1 MYTLVNNLSI
11 TFVVCLHT
19 YSLQMKDRIIL
30 LIKAKNLTAA
40 QFADQIGVQKS
51 SISHIISGRNNAS
64 LDFIQKILL
73 SYPEVNMD
81 WLLFGKGPIF
91 KGPETIVNSSSDKTL
106 NNVSLP
112 VSVPVDLFSEIVPG
126 KSPDFRKENNFIPE
140 QVSEEIIPKDAII
153 EKPVIVEPEN
163 KNPVSDIPHQKQETE
178 TGKFFHSNHSTK
190 TIVKIVEFY
199 SDSTF
204 REYFPG

>member
-1 MYTLVNNLSI
+1 
-11 TFVVCLHT
+11 
-19 YSLQMKDRIIL
+19 MKDRIIL

-91 KGPETIVNSSSDKTL
+91 KGSETIVNSSGDKTL
-106 NNVSLP
+106 SQVSPP

-126 KSPDFRKENNFIPE
+126 KSTDFRKENNYIPE
-140 QVSEEIIPKDAII
+140 QVAEEIIPKDTIL
-153 EKPVIVEPEN
+153 EKPVIEEPEN
-163 KNPVSDIPHQKQETE
+163 KNPVSDIPSQKQETE
-178 TGKFFHSNHSTK
+178 TGKFSHSNDSTK

-199 SDSTF
+199 SDNTF